1 MRKRNG
7 SGLFIAFLLPKRLC
21 HCIIS
26 NNSEHVCEDRQMAND
41 VFLQRGSEK
50 SPIRFTIN
58 RKILMLS
65 AAIVLPFVI
74 LVVVLLVS
82 MVKYSRIYDQIVSN
96 MTIANNY
103 NLNFK
108 EEMDESLYKL
118 VVGYVDF
125 DSISEDGTLKD
136 PYELIE
142 ELRGEFTTL
151 RDFTTETESRMWL
164 ESLLRN
170 IDTLEKRVDDILDNI
185 RIGGR
190 YDENIQELDNNIYIL
205 TELIQDNIQFYIY
218 YQTKSMEAVT
228 GALNHQIQS
237 FTIACGLL
245 VFVLV
250 ILTIIVTYLI
260 TSGILRPVKMLYDA
274 TQRVSEGDL
283 GARAD
288 IHSKDEIE
296 ILASGFNNM
305 AENMQALIQ
314 KTKEDEQKMR
324 QLDLRLLQE
333 QINPHFLYNTLDTI
347 VWLIECNQADE
358 AVNMVVTLSDFFRL
372 VLSRGKEIISLREE
386 ERHIRSYLE
395 IQEVRYRDILEYD
408 IQIDPALY
416 DYQILKLSLQPLV
429 ENALYHGIKYK
440 RAKGYIH
447 ISGEKAGDVL
457 HLTVRDDGIGM
468 GEAELE
474 ELRKELKRPCRE
486 TEKGFGLANVNER
499 IRMYFG
505 SDYGMKV
512 DSEKGKGTVVELTI
526 PAVRIDESQK
536 EAGRG

>member
-1 MRKRNG
+1 M
-7 SGLFIAFLLPKRLC
+7 
-21 HCIIS
+21 
-26 NNSEHVCEDRQMAND
+26 NSD
-41 VFLQRGSEK
+41 VFPREGSKE

-58 RKILMLS
+58 RKILMLA
-65 AAIVLPFVI
+65 AAIVLPFI
-74 LVVVLLVS
+74 IMVVVLLVS
-82 MVKYSRIYDQIVSN
+82 MVKYSQIYDQIVSN

-125 DSISEDGTLKD
+125 ENISEDGTLKD
-136 PYELIE
+136 PYVLIE

-151 RDFTTETESRMWL
+151 RDFTTETESRVWL

-170 IDTLEKRVDDILDNI
+170 MDTLEKRVDDILENI

-205 TELIQDNIQFYIY
+205 TELIQDNIQYYIY
-218 YQTKSMEAVT
+218 YQTRSMDAVT
-228 GALNHQIQS
+228 SALNHQIQS
-237 FTIACGLL
+237 FTILCGLL

-250 ILTIIVTYLI
+250 VLTVIVTYLI
-260 TSGILRPVKMLYDA
+260 TSGILRPVKMLYDV

-283 GARAD
+283 SARAD

-296 ILASGFNNM
+296 ILANSFNNM
-305 AENMQALIQ
+305 ADSMQDLIR

-324 QLDLRLLQE
+324 RLDLRLLQE

-347 VWLIECNQADE
+347 VWLIECNKADE

-395 IQEVRYRDILEYD
+395 IQEVRYRDILEYH
-408 IQIDPALY
+408 IQIEAELY

-457 HLTVRDDGIGM
+457 HLTVSDNGIGM
-468 GEAELE
+468 EEDELAELQ
-474 ELRKELKRPCRE
+474 KEIERPCRE

-505 SDYGMKV
+505 ADYGMRV
-512 DSEKGKGTVVELTI
+512 TSEKGKGTVVELTI
-526 PAVRIDESQK
+526 PAIRITRSQR
-536 EAGRG
+536 EAGKC

>member
-1 MRKRNG
+1 MTGDIFKRADSRKN
-7 SGLFIAFLLPKRLC
+7 
-21 HCIIS
+21 
-26 NNSEHVCEDRQMAND
+26 
-41 VFLQRGSEK
+41 
-50 SPIRFTIN
+50 PIRFTIN

-74 LVVVLLVS
+74 MVVVLLVS
-82 MVKYSRIYDQIVSN
+82 MVKYSRIYDEIVGN

-125 DSISEDGTLKD
+125 ENISEDGTLKD
-136 PYELIE
+136 PYVLID

-151 RDFTTETESRMWL
+151 RDFTTETESRVWL

-170 IDTLEKRVDDILDNI
+170 IDTLEKRVDDIMENI

-205 TELIQDNIQFYIY
+205 TELIQDNIQYYIY

-237 FTIACGLL
+237 FTVVCGGL
-245 VFVLV
+245 VFVLIV
-250 ILTIIVTYLI
+250 LTVIVTYLI
-260 TSGILRPVKMLYDA
+260 TAGILRPVKMLYDA

-283 GARAD
+283 SARTD

-296 ILASGFNNM
+296 ILANGFNNM
-305 AENMQALIQ
+305 AENMQALIE

-324 QLDLRLLQE
+324 RLDLRLLQE

-347 VWLIECNQADE
+347 VWLIECNKADE

-408 IQIDPALY
+408 IRIDPALY

-447 ISGEKAGDVL
+447 IAGEKAGDVL
-457 HLTVRDDGIGM
+457 RLTVRDNGVGM
-468 GEAELE
+468 EED
-474 ELRKELKRPCRE
+474 ELRELQKEIERPCRE

-505 SDYGMKV
+505 ADYGMRV
-512 DSEKGKGTVVELTI
+512 ESEKGKGTVVELTI
-526 PAVRIDESQK
+526 PAIRVN
-536 EAGRG
+536 AGQEQTDRAGKG